1 MAFPNKIEED
11 QMSIR
16 RKPSPFRLRRERKLG
31 DVLLSNGLI
40 TNDQLTEALKD
51 QKTSGGFLGEI
62 IARKGWIRPDV
73 IGAEL
78 EQLLKVPYVSLAD
91 LKIDGELGRLLGEA
105 YCRSRTVLPFQQE
118 NGEVLVA
125 MADPVNLSR
134 LDELRTRLG
143 QPVSPFLAFPFELES
158 AISKVFSA
166 QQKTDLLLAELD
178 TSAEADT
185 DVEDLTSIAS
195 DAPIV
200 RIVNSIL
207 EGAVQQSAS
216 DIHVEPREKSLQ
228 VRYRVDGILHEEVQ
242 LPRSSLPAI
251 LSRLKIMSGMNI
263 AERRRPQDGRFELRG
278 QNGMIIDMRVS
289 SIASVWGEKIV
300 MRLLPRESAVVSIEK
315 LGFLEDQERSLI
327 SLMKRPH
334 GVILVTGP
342 TGSGKS
348 TTMFACL
355 QMIDAAT
362 TNVSTIEDPVEY
374 RMPGVNQIPVNSR
387 IGVTFASGLRTLLR
401 QDPDVIMVG
410 EIRDAETAE
419 IAIQAALTGHLVLST
434 LHTNDAPSS
443 LIRLQNMGV
452 EPYLVGSAI
461 AGVLGQRLVRKVC
474 PNCAKE
480 VPIGAE
486 IGRQL
491 GIDESTPVPVVA
503 GCSVCNNRGYS
514 GRSAVGEVF
523 EMTDELRDMVL
534 QQPSSNQLM
543 ALARSQ
549 GMKTMKES
557 AMEKLQAGQT
567 TPDEVM
573 RVLFT
578 DA

>member
-1 MAFPNKIEED
+1 
-11 QMSIR
+11 
-16 RKPSPFRLRRERKLG
+16 
-31 DVLLSNGLI
+31 
-40 TNDQLTEALKD
+40 
-51 QKTSGGFLGEI
+51 
-62 IARKGWIRPDV
+62 
-73 IGAEL
+73 
-78 EQLLKVPYVSLAD
+78 
-91 LKIDGELGRLLGEA
+91 
-105 YCRSRTVLPFQQE
+105 
-118 NGEVLVA
+118 
-125 MADPVNLSR
+125 
-134 LDELRTRLG
+134 
-143 QPVSPFLAFPFELES
+143 
-158 AISKVFSA
+158 
-166 QQKTDLLLAELD
+166 
-178 TSAEADT
+178 
-185 DVEDLTSIAS
+185 
-195 DAPIV
+195 
-200 RIVNSIL
+200 
-207 EGAVQQSAS
+207 
-216 DIHVEPREKSLQ
+216 
-228 VRYRVDGILHEEVQ
+228 
-242 LPRSSLPAI
+242 
-251 LSRLKIMSGMNI
+251 
-263 AERRRPQDGRFELRG
+263 
-278 QNGMIIDMRVS
+278 MIIDMRVS

-300 MRLLPRESAVVSIEK
+300 MRLLPRESTVVSIEK
-315 LGFLEDQERSLI
+315 LGFLPDQELLLKN
-327 SLMKRPH
+327 LMKRPH

-474 PNCAKE
+474 PNCSKD
-480 VPIGAE
+480 VPVGSE
-486 IGRQL
+486 IGRQM
-491 GIDESTPVPVVA
+491 GIDETTLVA
-503 GCSVCNNRGYS
+503 SVNGCSVCNNRGYR

-534 QQPSSNQLM
+534 RQPSSNQLM
-543 ALARSQ
+543 ELARSQ

-557 AMEKLQAGQT
+557 AMEKLLEGET
-567 TPDEVM
+567 TPEEVV

-578 DA
+578 DV